1 MAAAAQHAAALAT
14 FDVPAV
20 AAKADAALATG
31 GATGLEEA
39 RKLFEETLAE
49 WGDEYARLLEEA
61 DPPLA
66 TREVRF
72 SRVRRDSSSKL
83 GRAHPHTPNGVV

>member
-1 MAAAAQHAAALAT
+1 MAAAARPSQHHHAAALAF
-14 FDVPAV
+14 FDVPSV
-20 AAKADAALATG
+20 EAKAEAALAAG
-31 GATGLEEA
+31 GATGVEEA

-66 TREVRF
+66 SPEVGVGCLVLC
-72 SRVRRDSSSKL
+72 RVGL
-83 GRAHPHTPNGVV
+83 VVTLIVPQ

>member
-1 MAAAAQHAAALAT
+1 MAQHAEALAA

-20 AAKADAALATG
+20 AAKAETTLATG
-31 GATGLEEA
+31 GATGVEEA

-66 TREVRF
+66 TPEVRLF
-72 SRVRRDSSSKL
+72 SLDC
-83 GRAHPHTPNGVV
+83 